1 MQNSKCKIKKGFTLI
16 EALIAVFLIVIIFVG
31 IVGAF
36 VASMKILVQ
45 SKARATALSLANQ
58 RIEEIRNLPY
68 DDVGTVGGIP
78 QGEIPQTET
87 RTLNGIEFTIKTTII
102 YIDDPFD
109 GVAPDDPIPSDYKRA
124 KVKVSW
130 PTMIG
135 GEVTLISDIS
145 PKGIETTE
153 GGGTLLITVLNAS
166 GEPVGQAEVRVKN
179 DQVSPSIDATYLTD
193 DYGNL
198 LLPGAPASTEA
209 YQVWVEKSGYS
220 SQRTYS
226 RTEIANPLK
235 PHLSVYEGELTEA
248 SFAIDLLGSLSI
260 ETRAQESFDDGFTN
274 FSKTSNYLNVEI
286 EEGQVRLKEE
296 NGVYVTSGYL
306 ESIAIAPDNLIN
318 WSSFE
323 FIDFKDDY
331 TNISYQVFYEDEDQ
345 NWVLIPESD
354 LAGNS
359 VGFEES
365 PVDLSTLDVSKY
377 SKLKIKANFET
388 LDIHSTP
395 YLDEWH
401 VYYNTPLL
409 SNVSFRLRGDKILG
423 TDEED
428 QPVYKYLQDLQT
440 DSEGR
445 LTLDQMEWDSYY
457 FSTTQA
463 TGMELLRVSPSNPV
477 NLLPDTTLDVDL
489 YFEVENTLLVT
500 VLDASTEDPIF
511 GASVHLS
518 NPNYDKILPTDKN
531 GKAYFLP
538 LEAASYT
545 LVVGALNY
553 QTSTTTIS
561 VSGKTTK
568 TIYLQPE

>member
-1 MQNSKCKIKKGFTLI
+1 MQNPKFKIQNGFTLI
-16 EALIAVFLIVIIFVG
+16 EALIGIFLIVIIFVG

-36 VASMKILVQ
+36 VAGMKILAQ
-45 SKARATALSLANQ
+45 SKARATALFLANK
-58 RIEEIRNLPY
+58 RMEEIRNLPY
-68 DDVGTVGGIP
+68 KDVGTVGGIP
-78 QGEIPQTET
+78 QGPIPQEET
-87 RTLNGIEFTIKTTII
+87 TTLNNIEFTIKTTII

-109 GVAPDDPIPSDYKRA
+109 GQSPDDPVPSDYKRV

-135 GEVTLISDIS
+135 GKVTLISDIS

-153 GGGTLLITVLNAS
+153 GGGTLSITVLDAS

-198 LLPGAPASTEA
+198 LLPGAPTSTEA

-226 RTEIANPLK
+226 RTEIANPIK
-235 PHLSVYEGELTEA
+235 PHLSVYEGQLTEA
-248 SFAIDLLGSLSI
+248 SFAIDKLSSLSI
-260 ETRAQESFDDGFTN
+260 ESRAQESFDDDFNN
-274 FSKTSNYLNVEI
+274 FSKVSQHFNLEI
-286 EEGQVRLKEE
+286 EEGKVRLKEE
-296 NGVYVTSGYL
+296 SSYASSGYL
-306 ESIAIAPDNLIN
+306 VSVPIEPSNLVN

-331 TNISYQVFYEDEDQ
+331 TNITYQIFYQ
-345 NWVLIPESD
+345 NESNDWVLIPESD

-359 VGFEES
+359 VGFKES
-365 PVDLSTLDVSKY
+365 PVDLSSLDVSKY
-377 SKLKIKANFET
+377 SKLKIRANFET
-388 LDIHSTP
+388 TDIHSTP

-401 VYYNTPLL
+401 IYYNTPIL
-409 SNVSFRLRGDKILG
+409 SNISFHLRGGKILG
-423 TDEED
+423 TDKD
-428 QPVYKYLQDLQT
+428 DNPVYKYSQNLQT
-440 DSEGR
+440 DSSGK

-457 FSTTQA
+457 FSTGEE
-463 TGMELLRVSPSNPV
+463 TGMELRRVTPSNPV
-477 NLLPDTTLDVDL
+477 DLLPDTSQEVDL

-511 GASVHLS
+511 GASVELK

-538 LEAASYT
+538 LDADTYT
-545 LVVGALNY
+545 LIVQAPEY
-553 QTSTTTIS
+553 QTSTTTVS
-561 VSGKTTK
+561 VLGKATK
-568 TIYLQPE
+568 KVYLQRE

>member
-1 MQNSKCKIKKGFTLI
+1 MQSSKCKIQKGFTLI
-16 EALIAVFLIVIIFVG
+16 EALIGVFLIVIIFVG

-36 VASMKILVQ
+36 VAGMKILLQ
-45 SKARATALSLANQ
+45 SKARATALFLANQ
-58 RIEEIRNLPY
+58 RMEEIRNLPY

-87 RTLNGIEFTIKTTII
+87 RTVNGIEFTIKTTII

-109 GVAPDDPIPSDYKRA
+109 GVAPEDPIPSDYKRA

-166 GEPVGQAEVRVKN
+166 GEPVSQAEVRVKN

-198 LLPGAPASTEA
+198 LLPGAPTSTEA

-220 SQRTYS
+220 SERTYS

-248 SFAIDLLGSLSI
+248 SFAIDLLSTLSI
-260 ETRAQESFDDGFTN
+260 ETRAQESFDDEFNN
-274 FSKTSNYLNVEI
+274 FSKVSEYLDVEI
-286 EEGQVRLKEE
+286 EEGQVRLKETAS
-296 NGVYVTSGYL
+296 YVTSGYL
-306 ESIAIAPDNLIN
+306 ISVAVAPENLVN
-318 WSSFE
+318 WASFE
-323 FIDFKDDY
+323 FVDFKDDY
-331 TNISYQVFYEDEDQ
+331 TNITYQIFYQ
-345 NWVLIPESD
+345 NENNDWVLIPESD
-354 LAGNS
+354 LPGNS
-359 VGFEES
+359 SGFTES
-365 PVDLSTLDVSKY
+365 PVDLSSLDISKY

-388 LDIHSTP
+388 LDVHSTP

-401 VYYNTPLL
+401 IYYNTPLL
-409 SNVSFRLRGDKILG
+409 PNISFHLRGGKILG

-428 QPVYKYLQDLQT
+428 QPVYKYSQDLQS
-440 DSEGR
+440 DFEGR

-457 FSTTQA
+457 FSTTET
-463 TGMELLRVSPSNPV
+463 TGMELLRVSPSNPA

-489 YFEVENTLLVT
+489 YFKVENTLLVT

-518 NPNYDKILPTDKN
+518 NPNYDKILPTDEN

-538 LEAASYT
+538 LEPASYT
-545 LVVGALNY
+545 LVVGAPNY

>member
-1 MQNSKCKIKKGFTLI
+1 MQNAKCKKGFTLL
-16 EALIAVFLIVIIFVG
+16 EALIGVFLIVIIFAG

-36 VASMKILVQ
+36 VAGMKILIQ
-45 SKARATALSLANQ
+45 SKARATALFLANQ
-58 RIEEIRNLPY
+58 RMEEIRNLPY
-68 DDVGTVGGIP
+68 KDVGTIGGIP

-87 RTLNGIEFTIKTTII
+87 RTVNGIEFTIKTTII

-130 PTMIG
+130 PAMIG
-135 GEVTLISDIS
+135 GEVSLISDIS

-166 GEPVGQAEVRVKN
+166 GEPVSQAEVRVKN

-198 LLPGAPASTEA
+198 LLPGAPTSTEA
-209 YQVWVEKSGYS
+209 YQVWVTKSGYS
-220 SQRTYS
+220 TQRTYS
-226 RTEIANPLK
+226 RTEIANPIK

-248 SFAIDLLGSLSI
+248 SFAIDLLGGFSI
-260 ETRAQESFDDGFTN
+260 ETRAQESFDDDFNN
-274 FSKTSNYLNVEI
+274 FSKVSEYQNVEI
-286 EEGQVRLKEE
+286 KEGQVRLKEE
-296 NGVYVTSGYL
+296 AGYYVTSGYL
-306 ESIAIAPDNLIN
+306 VSAAIAPENLVN

-323 FIDFKDDY
+323 FVDVKDDY
-331 TNISYQVFYEDEDQ
+331 TSITYQILYQDENGD
-345 NWVLIPESD
+345 WVLIPESD
-354 LAGNS
+354 LPGNS

-365 PVDLSTLDVSKY
+365 PVNLSSLDVSTY
-377 SKLKIKANFET
+377 SKLKIKATFET
-388 LDIHSTP
+388 LDVHSTP

-409 SNVSFRLRGDKILG
+409 PNVAFHLQGSKILG

-428 QPVYKYLQDLQT
+428 QPVYKYSQDLQT
-440 DSEGR
+440 NSEGR

-463 TGMELLRVSPSNPV
+463 TGRELLRVSPSNPV
-477 NLLPDTTLDVDL
+477 NLLPGTTLDVDL
-489 YFEVENTLLVT
+489 YFEVKNTLLVT

-511 GASVHLS
+511 GASVHLN

-538 LEAASYT
+538 LEPTSYT
-545 LVVGALNY
+545 LVVGAPNY

-561 VSGKTTK
+561 VLGKTIK
-568 TIYLQPE
+568 TIYLQPEQ

>member
-109 GVAPDDPIPSDYKRA
+109 GVAPDDPIPSDYKRV

-388 LDIHSTP
+388 LDVHSTP

-538 LEAASYT
+538 LESASYT

>member
-198 LLPGAPASTEA
+198 LLPGAPASTET

-235 PHLSVYEGELTEA
+235 PHLSVYEGQLTEA

-395 YLDEWH
+395 YLEEWH

-538 LEAASYT
+538 LESASYT

>member
-538 LEAASYT
+538 LESASYT

>member
-388 LDIHSTP
+388 LDVHSTP

-500 VLDASTEDPIF
+500 VLDGSTEDPIF

-538 LEAASYT
+538 LESASYT

>member
-109 GVAPDDPIPSDYKRA
+109 GVAPDDPIPSDYKRV

-198 LLPGAPASTEA
+198 LLPGAPASTET

-235 PHLSVYEGELTEA
+235 PHLSVYEGQLTEA

-377 SKLKIKANFET
+377 SKFKIKANFET
-388 LDIHSTP
+388 LDVHSTP

-538 LEAASYT
+538 LESASYT

>member
-235 PHLSVYEGELTEA
+235 PHLSVYEGQLTEA

-388 LDIHSTP
+388 LDVHSTP

-538 LEAASYT
+538 LESASYT

>member
-1 MQNSKCKIKKGFTLI
+1 MQNLKFKIQNGFTLI
-16 EALIAVFLIVIIFVG
+16 EALIGIFLIVIIFVG

-36 VASMKILVQ
+36 VAGMKILAQ
-45 SKARATALSLANQ
+45 SKARATALFLANK
-58 RIEEIRNLPY
+58 RMEEIRNLPY
-68 DDVGTVGGIP
+68 KDVGTVGGIP
-78 QGEIPQTET
+78 QGPIPQEET
-87 RTLNGIEFTIKTTII
+87 TTLNNIEFTIKTTII

-109 GVAPDDPIPSDYKRA
+109 GQSPDDPVPSDYKRV

-135 GEVTLISDIS
+135 GKVTLISDIS

-153 GGGTLLITVLNAS
+153 GGGTLSITVLDAS

-198 LLPGAPASTEA
+198 LLPGAPTSTEA

-226 RTEIANPLK
+226 RTEIANPIK
-235 PHLSVYEGELTEA
+235 PHLSVYEGQLTEA
-248 SFAIDLLGSLSI
+248 SFAIDKLSSLSI
-260 ETRAQESFDDGFTN
+260 ESRAQESFDDDFNN
-274 FSKTSNYLNVEI
+274 FSKVSQHFNLEI
-286 EEGQVRLKEE
+286 EEGKVRLKEE
-296 NGVYVTSGYL
+296 SSYASSGYL
-306 ESIAIAPDNLIN
+306 VSVPIEPSNLVN

-331 TNISYQVFYEDEDQ
+331 TNITYQIFYQ
-345 NWVLIPESD
+345 NESNDWVLIPESD

-359 VGFEES
+359 VGFKES
-365 PVDLSTLDVSKY
+365 PVDLSSLDVSKY
-377 SKLKIKANFET
+377 SKLKIRANFET
-388 LDIHSTP
+388 TDIHSTP

-401 VYYNTPLL
+401 IYYNTPIL
-409 SNVSFRLRGDKILG
+409 SNISFHLRGGKILG
-423 TDEED
+423 TDKD
-428 QPVYKYLQDLQT
+428 DNPVYKYSQNLQT
-440 DSEGR
+440 DSSGK

-457 FSTTQA
+457 FSTGEE
-463 TGMELLRVSPSNPV
+463 TGMELRRVTPSNPV
-477 NLLPDTTLDVDL
+477 DLLPDTSQEVDL

-511 GASVHLS
+511 GASVELK

-538 LEAASYT
+538 LDADTYT
-545 LVVGALNY
+545 LIVQAPEY
-553 QTSTTTIS
+553 QTSTTTVS
-561 VSGKTTK
+561 VLGKATK
-568 TIYLQPE
+568 KVYLQRE

>member
-1 MQNSKCKIKKGFTLI
+1 M
-16 EALIAVFLIVIIFVG
+16 
-31 IVGAF
+31 
-36 VASMKILVQ
+36 
-45 SKARATALSLANQ
+45 
-58 RIEEIRNLPY
+58 
-68 DDVGTVGGIP
+68 
-78 QGEIPQTET
+78 
-87 RTLNGIEFTIKTTII
+87 
-102 YIDDPFD
+102 
-109 GVAPDDPIPSDYKRA
+109 YKR
-124 KVKVSW
+124 
-130 PTMIG
+130 
-135 GEVTLISDIS
+135 
-145 PKGIETTE
+145 
-153 GGGTLLITVLNAS
+153 
-166 GEPVGQAEVRVKN
+166 Q
-179 DQVSPSIDATYLTD
+179 
-193 DYGNL
+193 
-198 LLPGAPASTEA
+198 
-209 YQVWVEKSGYS
+209 
-220 SQRTYS
+220 
-226 RTEIANPLK
+226 
-235 PHLSVYEGELTEA
+235 
-248 SFAIDLLGSLSI
+248 
-260 ETRAQESFDDGFTN
+260 
-274 FSKTSNYLNVEI
+274 
-286 EEGQVRLKEE
+286 
-296 NGVYVTSGYL
+296 
-306 ESIAIAPDNLIN
+306 PDNLIN

-401 VYYNTPLL
+401 VYYNTSLL

-538 LEAASYT
+538 LESASYT

>member
-235 PHLSVYEGELTEA
+235 PHLSVYEGQLTEA

-388 LDIHSTP
+388 LDVHSTP

>member
-395 YLDEWH
+395 YLEEWH

>member
-388 LDIHSTP
+388 LDVHSTP

-538 LEAASYT
+538 LESASYT

>member
-235 PHLSVYEGELTEA
+235 PHLSVYEGQLTEA

-538 LEAASYT
+538 LESASYT

>member
-388 LDIHSTP
+388 LDVHSTP